1 MLNLDEYVKSIKT
14 HQITLGGNEYTAKPL
29 TLKQL
34 LDIQRVYNEA
44 EEDSLEPVKLLFNTV
59 GYPAEELLQLPL
71 EAIMQVQTELFLSI
85 QEQAQKLEQNAKKI

>member
-14 HQITLGGNEYTAKPL
+14 HQITLGGIEYTAKPL

-85 QEQAQKLEQNAKKI
+85 QEQAQKLEKNAKKN

>member
-14 HQITLGGNEYTAKPL
+14 HQITVGGKEYTAKPL

-44 EEDSLEPVKLLFNTV
+44 GEDSLEPVTLLFNTV

-71 EAIMQVQTELFLSI
+71 EAIIQVQTELFLSI